1 MKKKLAIITAAALM
15 IASVLA
21 GCGNSAGSASSSTVS
36 NAASDVTSSASA
48 AEIVWPTSGTVE
60 IYVPFAAGGNS
71 DLCARIFAQALSEE
85 TGKNFIVVNQTEG
98 NGAVCYNTIA
108 DAKPDGSVLGWVTPS
123 WFTSYFAGTH
133 DLSPIEE
140 FTTITVTT
148 AMSSQYL
155 IVPKDSPFNT
165 VKDLV
170 DYCTA
175 NPGKLV
181 FGMQLGS
188 ASHYYAENCAR
199 SLGITWNY
207 VETGS
212 GDTPRVTAIM
222 GHTIEA
228 TTVSATSAQQYLE
241 AGEVKVLAALYAPG
255 ESCPESLKSIPTLKQ
270 SGFSDI
276 TVKNCNFLY
285 GPKMDD
291 ELAAKIN
298 ETFTK
303 VFLSE
308 NVKKQ
313 LLDLNQEQTICKDY
327 AEASELI
334 NSLYGSYHEVAGQL
348 GVLAPGA

>member
-1 MKKKLAIITAAALM
+1 MRKKFAIATIATLM
-15 IASVLA
+15 IASALTGCQSSAPSSVA
-21 GCGNSAGSASSSTVS
+21 GTPDAASGTGSAEV
-36 NAASDVTSSASA
+36 D
-48 AEIVWPTSGTVE
+48 WPTSGTVE

-71 DLCARIFAQALSEE
+71 DLCARIFAQALNEE

-98 NGAVCYNTIA
+98 SGAVCYNTIA
-108 DAKPDGSVLGWVTPS
+108 NAEPDGSVLGWVTPS

-133 DLSPIEE
+133 DLSPFED
-140 FTTITVTT
+140 FSTITVTT
-148 AMSSQYL
+148 AMTSQYL

-165 VKDLV
+165 VQDLA

-199 SLGITWNY
+199 NLGITWNY

-222 GHTIEA
+222 GRTIEA

-241 AGEVKVLAALYAPG
+241 AGEIKVLAALYAPG
-255 ESCPESLKSIPTLKQ
+255 ESCPESLKSVPTLEQ

-285 GPKMDD
+285 GPKMSD

-303 VFLSE
+303 MFLSE
-308 NVKKQ
+308 AVQKQ
-313 LLDLNQEQTICKDY
+313 LLDLNQEQIICKDY
-327 AEASELI
+327 VEAGEMMTA
-334 NSLYGSYHEVAGQL
+334 LYKSYHEVADQL

>member
-1 MKKKLAIITAAALM
+1 MKKKFAMVTAAALIM
-15 IASVLA
+15 ASVLV
-21 GCGNSAGSASSSTVS
+21 GCGNSSGSAP
-36 NAASDVTSSASA
+36 ASA
-48 AEIVWPTSGTVE
+48 AGSTAPGTASSAAPAEVAWPTSGTVE

-71 DLCARIFAQALSEE
+71 DLCARVFAQALNEK

-98 NGAVCYNTIA
+98 SGAVCYNTIA

-133 DLSPIEE
+133 DLSPVED

-148 AMSSQYL
+148 AMTSQYL
-155 IVPKDSPFNT
+155 IVPKDSPFNS
-165 VKDLV
+165 VKDLA
-170 DYCTA
+170 DYCAA

-199 SLGITWNY
+199 NLGITWNY

-241 AGEVKVLAALYAPG
+241 AGEIKVLAALYAPG
-255 ESCPESLKSIPTLKQ
+255 ESCPESLKKIPTLAQ

-276 TVKNCNFLY
+276 TVKNCNFFY

-291 ELAAKIN
+291 ALAEKIN
-298 ETFTK
+298 AVFTEM
-303 VFLSE
+303 FLSE
-308 NVKKQ
+308 GVQKQ
-313 LLDLNQEQTICKDY
+313 LFDLNQEQTTAKDY
-327 AEASELI
+327 AETGKMIAE
-334 NSLYGSYHEVAGQL
+334 LYGSYHEVAGQL